1 LSIQK
6 SELRGRIDR
15 VLTSFGWDPSLPR
28 SSSTLSQRLEQWASL
43 VCDWNQRIDLT
54 AARSADELVDLL
66 VADAAMIARELTVAT
81 GAWVDV
87 GSGAGAPGLPMAVL
101 VPELAVT
108 LVEPKV
114 KRVAF
119 LRTVAG
125 ELERPDVR
133 VLRNRADELAPL
145 QFSDAVSRA
154 TLAPTDWLAAG
165 ARLAT
170 ERVWVLVA
178 NDEPPTL
185 TQWALELDRTYTWP
199 LTGARRRLLRYAR
212 IS

>member
-1 LSIQK
+1 
-6 SELRGRIDR
+6 
-15 VLTSFGWDPSLPR
+15 VLASFGWDPALPR
-28 SSSTLSQRLEQWASL
+28 ANSTLCQRLEQWAAL

-66 VADAAMIARELTVAT
+66 VADAAMIARELPAAS

-87 GSGAGAPGLPMAVL
+87 GSGAGAPGLPLAVL
-101 VPELAVT
+101 APELAVT

-125 ELERPDVR
+125 ELERPDLR

-154 TLAPTDWLAAG
+154 TLAPADWLAAG

-185 TQWALELDRTYTWP
+185 AQWTLELDRTYTWP

-212 IS
+212 TS